1 MQKCIIFQDFKYLE
15 KYGKKNKIMS
25 MDINGLHFLVP
36 TREKVY
42 KLKNITIEIKGK
54 GNKTIK

>member
-1 MQKCIIFQDFKYLE
+1 
-15 KYGKKNKIMS
+15 
-25 MDINGLHFLVP
+25 MDINALHFLVP

-54 GNKTIK
+54 GNKKIK